1 MIQREKIQAILDEI
15 LAEETHLFLVEL
27 NINNGT
33 DIEILMDSD
42 NGITIGECKQIS
54 RKVERWLEEN
64 ELDSSLFVAS
74 PGLDKPLTQFRQFR
88 KNVGRTLEIKLKDNT
103 KMLKAELSE
112 ADEEKIIVSWKERV
126 PKEIGKGKR
135 TVDFTKSIQYTE
147 IELAKVVI
155 SFK

>member
-33 DIEILMDSD
+33 DIEVLMDSD

-54 RKVERWLEEN
+54 RKIERWLEEN
-64 ELDSSLFVAS
+64 ELDGSLFVAS

-88 KNVGRTLEIKLKDNT
+88 KNIGRTLEINLKDST
-103 KMLKAELSE
+103 KVLKAELSE